1 MFACRV
7 LEREDDYVVVELEGD
22 FAGERLTEGV
32 RETLEDHYVDD
43 GVRRIRLDLQPLR
56 FIDLEG
62 VAALLAL
69 RRESKERG
77 KLFTVEGAGGQ
88 VREKLAVTGVLRL
101 LERGD

>member
-1 MFACRV
+1 MFDCRV
-7 LEREDDYVVVELEGD
+7 VERERDYVVVQLDGD

-43 GVRRIRLDLQPLR
+43 GVLRIRIDLQSLR

-69 RRESKERG
+69 RKESKEKG
-77 KLFTVEGAGGQ
+77 KRFTIERAQGQ
-88 VREKLAVTGVLRL
+88 VREKLEVTGVLDL